1 MNCSKT
7 CHPKIDCFG
16 ILIIWGS
23 RYLENGKCSEKLFL
37 SSLIS
42 SKDRFS
48 KRNSIVMNSFQRV
61 SLTRKDWIFSQEGR
75 LELDSTSRQTPPEL
89 SYIPS
94 VLRVPFTF
102 PKIIYYLPSGLHLP
116 PHFLLRLYLIQNSKA
131 TSLNYPSSCVYL
143 MYAWDT
149 CIYKLV
155 CFSLVNLSFMTRISV
170 NKSEVYKK
178 RYFSFPI

>member
-1 MNCSKT
+1 MQWEAFLEF
-7 CHPKIDCFG
+7 P
-16 ILIIWGS
+16 
-23 RYLENGKCSEKLFL
+23 YL
-37 SSLIS
+37 
-42 SKDRFS
+42 SKDRS
-48 KRNSIVMNSFQRV
+48 PKRNSIIMNSFQRV
-61 SLTRKDWIFSQEGR
+61 SLTRRDWIFSQERR
-75 LELDSTSRQTPPEL
+75 LELDSTSRQTLPDL
-89 SYIPS
+89 SYIPF

-102 PKIIYYLPSGLHLP
+102 PKIIYCLPRSLHLP

-149 CIYKLV
+149 CVYKLV

-178 RYFSFPI
+178 RYFSFPIYLHYLKWLNYKIDESSGKNA